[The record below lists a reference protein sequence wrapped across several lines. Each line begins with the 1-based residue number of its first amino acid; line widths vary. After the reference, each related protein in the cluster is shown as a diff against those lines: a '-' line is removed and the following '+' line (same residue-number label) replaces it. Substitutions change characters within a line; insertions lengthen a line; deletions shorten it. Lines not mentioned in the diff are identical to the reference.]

1 MIRSDNYL
9 RVPRRYSLLMRIIF
23 PTLTLLIVCLGLL
36 GTGCAA
42 PRAFNLPDPS
52 EPSDALLM
60 APTMADPIEPVNRAA
75 FALNEFLFAVA
86 VEPATGVYNTLV
98 PEPARTGIRN
108 FRNNLFYPLRLFSNL
123 LQGKWS
129 GAGTET
135 KRFLLNTTLGV
146 AGLGDPATHKYGL
159 NSTGE
164 DLGQVFGHW
173 GWESQ
178 IYLYVPLLGAS
189 SERDLLGSI
198 TGLGLDPASLAP
210 AARLGMGF
218 NHVSFSSRALLQMLK
233 TEYDPYELAKMN
245 FTLKRDAQVRD
256 LQLGGSSEDT
266 GQTQT
271 LMAIYSRPKKQSFA
285 KLADKLEINPEGFA
299 RPLTVS
305 LWLQKKRAPIAWILP
320 GLGGHRLSTRAL
332 ALAEQAHTEG
342 YHVICISNN
351 FNWEFIRSA
360 PADYLPGYMPH
371 DLDAIRAIQKTVT
384 TALTAKHGAKHFTSQ
399 SLLGFS
405 MGAWYTLNLAAT
417 SPPETYEHAVA
428 INPPLDLVHGLK
440 ALDRLYRTPGKDTQA
455 LRQIALLKI
464 AVNQKQTAE
473 QGADMPFTDAEAS
486 YLIGLSY
493 RITLRQ
499 AILSGHLNLDG
510 RDLPARRRLYNRVNA
525 LSWEDY
531 FTKILTPHLA
541 AQSIPATTLTNA
553 SDLRQ
558 RQAALTAAKS
568 LHLVLTSNDFLLS
581 QEHLNWFQKNFP
593 NQITY
598 NKKGGHMGQLWQP
611 KVHQAISEVIR
622 RK

>member
-1 MIRSDNYL
+1 Q
-9 RVPRRYSLLMRIIF
+9 
-23 PTLTLLIVCLGLL
+23 
-36 GTGCAA
+36 
-42 PRAFNLPDPS
+42 
-52 EPSDALLM
+52 
-60 APTMADPIEPVNRAA
+60 
-75 FALNEFLFAVA
+75 
-86 VEPATGVYNTLV
+86 LV
-98 PEPARTGIRN
+98 
-108 FRNNLFYPLRLFSNL
+108 
-123 LQGKWS
+123 
-129 GAGTET
+129 
-135 KRFLLNTTLGV
+135 
-146 AGLGDPATHKYGL
+146 
-159 NSTGE
+159 
-164 DLGQVFGHW
+164 
-173 GWESQ
+173 
-178 IYLYVPLLGAS
+178 
-189 SERDLLGSI
+189 
-198 TGLGLDPASLAP
+198 P
-210 AARLGMGF
+210 AARFGMGF
-218 NHVSFSSRALLQMLK
+218 NHISFSSRALLQMLK

-256 LQLGGSSEDT
+256 RQLGGKHEDT

-271 LMAIYSRPKKQSFA
+271 LMAVYSRPKNQGFA
-285 KLADKLEINPEGFA
+285 KLADELVINPEGFA

-360 PADYLPGYMPH
+360 PGDYLPGYMPH
-371 DLDAIRAIQKTVT
+371 DLAAIRAVQQAVT
-384 TALTAKHGAKHFTSQ
+384 THLTAKHGAGHVTGQ

-405 MGAWYTLNLAAT
+405 MGAWHTLNLAAT
-417 SPPETYEHAVA
+417 SPPDTYEHAVA

-440 ALDRLYRTPGKDTQA
+440 ALDRLYRTPGKDTRA
-455 LRQIALLKI
+455 LRQTALLKI
-464 AVNQKQTAE
+464 AVNQKQTPK
-473 QGADMPFTDAEAS
+473 QGAGMPFTDAEAS

-510 RDLPARRRLYNRVNA
+510 RDLAARRRLYKRVNA

-541 AQSIPATTLTNA
+541 QQTIAPTTLTNA

-558 RQAALTAAKS
+558 RQATLTAAKS

-581 QEHLNWFQKNFP
+581 DEHLNWFRTNFP

-598 NKKGGHMGQLWQP
+598 NEKGGHMGQLW
-611 KVHQAISEVIR
+611 KTEVYQAISEVIR

>member
-1 MIRSDNYL
+1 MTSPGNYS
-9 RVPRRYSLLMRIIF
+9 RVPFRHSLLMRIVY
-23 PTLTLLIVCLGLL
+23 PSLALLAVCLGLL

-42 PRAFNLPDPS
+42 PRAYSLPDPS

-60 APTMADPIEPVNRAA
+60 APSMADPIEPVNRAS

-86 VEPATGVYNTLV
+86 VEPATEVYNTLV
-98 PEPARTGIRN
+98 PEPARIGIRN
-108 FRNNLFYPLRLFSNL
+108 FRNNLFYPLRLVSNV
-123 LQGKWS
+123 LQGKWN

-135 KRFLLNTTLGV
+135 KRFLINTTLGV
-146 AGLGDPATHKYGL
+146 GGLGDPATHKYKL
-159 NSTGE
+159 ANTGE
-164 DLGQVFGHW
+164 DLGQVFGYW
-173 GWESQ
+173 GWESKM
-178 IYLYVPLLGAS
+178 YLYVPLLGAS
-189 SERDLLGSI
+189 SERDVLGSV
-198 TGLGLDPASLAP
+198 TALGLDPASLVP

-218 NHVSFSSRALLQMLK
+218 NHISFSSRALLQMLK

-245 FTLKRDAQVRD
+245 FTLKRAAQVRD
-256 LQLGGSSEDT
+256 LQLGGKHEDT

-271 LMAIYSRPKKQSFA
+271 LMAIYSRPKNQDFA
-285 KLADKLEINPEGFA
+285 KLADELEINPEGFA

-305 LWLQKKRAPIAWILP
+305 LWLQKEAAPIAWILP
-320 GLGGHRLSTRAL
+320 GLGGHRLSARAL

-371 DLDAIRAIQKTVT
+371 DLAAIRAVQKTVT
-384 TALTAKHGAKHFTSQ
+384 THLTAQHGARHVTGQ

-417 SPPETYEHAVA
+417 SPTGAYEHAVA

-440 ALDRLYRTPGKDTQA
+440 ALDRLYRTPGKDTRA
-455 LRQIALLKI
+455 LRQAALLKI
-464 AVNQKQTAE
+464 AVNQKQTPE
-473 QGADMPFTDAEAS
+473 QGAGMPFTDAEAS

-499 AILSGHLNLDG
+499 AILSGHLNLAE
-510 RDLPARRRLYNRVNA
+510 RDLAARRRLYERVNA

-541 AQSIPATTLTNA
+541 QQTILPITLTKA

-558 RQAALTAAKS
+558 RQAGTTAAKS

-581 QEHLNWFQKNFP
+581 DEHLNWFRQNFP
-593 NQITY
+593 NQIIY
-598 NKKGGHMGQLWQP
+598 NEKGGHMGQLWKP
-611 KVHQAISEVIR
+611 EVYQAISEVIR
-622 RK
+622 WK

>member
-1 MIRSDNYL
+1 MTRPSNYP
-9 RVPRRYSLLMRIIF
+9 RVPCRHNLFMRIVF
-23 PTLTLLIVCLGLL
+23 PSLTLLIVCLGLL
-36 GTGCAA
+36 GTGCST
-42 PRAFNLPDPS
+42 PRTYSLPDAS
-52 EPSDALLM
+52 HPSDALLM
-60 APTMADPIEPVNRAA
+60 APSMDDPIEPVNRAA

-86 VEPATGVYNTLV
+86 VEPVTGVYNTLV
-98 PEPARTGIRN
+98 PKPARTGIRN
-108 FRNNLFYPLRLFSNL
+108 FRNNLYYPLRLVSNL

-135 KRFLLNTTLGV
+135 KRFLINTTLGV

-159 NSTGE
+159 ANTGE

-173 GWESQ
+173 GWKSQ
-178 IYLYVPLLGAS
+178 MYLYVPLLGAS

-198 TGLGLDPASLAP
+198 SGLGLDPASLAP

-256 LQLGGSSEDT
+256 LQLGGKHEDT

-271 LMAIYSRPKKQSFA
+271 LMAIYSRPKNQGFG
-285 KLADKLEINPEGFA
+285 KLADELEITPEGFA

-305 LWLQKKRAPIAWILP
+305 LWLQKKPAPIAWILP
-320 GLGGHRLSTRAL
+320 GLGGHRLSIRAL

-360 PADYLPGYMPH
+360 PAEYLPGYMPH
-371 DLDAIRAIQKTVT
+371 DLAAIRAVQKTI
-384 TALTAKHGAKHFTSQ
+384 TATLTAKHGARHVTGQ

-417 SPPETYEHAVA
+417 SPPETYTHAVA
-428 INPPLDLVHGLK
+428 INPPLDLVHGVK
-440 ALDRLYRTPGKDTQA
+440 ALDLLYRTPGKDSRA
-455 LRQIALLKI
+455 LRQTALLKI
-464 AVNQKQTAE
+464 AVNQKQTPK

-499 AILSGHLNLDG
+499 AILSGHLNLEG
-510 RDLPARRRLYNRVNA
+510 RDLAARRRLYHRVNA

-581 QEHLNWFQKNFP
+581 QEHLDWFRKTFP

>member
-1 MIRSDNYL
+1 MTRSGNYP
-9 RVPRRYSLLMRIIF
+9 RVPCRNSLLMRIIF
-23 PTLTLLIVCLGLL
+23 PSLALLIVCLGLL
-36 GTGCAA
+36 GTGCSA
-42 PRAFNLPDPS
+42 PSAYSLPDPS
-52 EPSDALLM
+52 HPSDALLM
-60 APTMADPIEPVNRAA
+60 TPSMADPIEPVNRAS

-86 VEPATGVYNTLV
+86 VEPATGIYNTLV
-98 PEPARTGIRN
+98 PKPARTGVRN
-108 FRNNLFYPLRLFSNL
+108 FRNNLFYPLRLVSNL

-135 KRFLLNTTLGV
+135 KRFLINTTLGV
-146 AGLGDPATHKYGL
+146 AGLGDPATHKYKL
-159 NSTGE
+159 ASTGE

-173 GWESQ
+173 GWESKM
-178 IYLYVPLLGAS
+178 YLYVPLLGAS
-189 SERDLLGSI
+189 SERDALGSF
-198 TGLGLDPASLAP
+198 TGLGLDPASLVP
-210 AARLGMGF
+210 AARIGMGF
-218 NHVSFSSRALLQMLK
+218 NHVSFNSRVLRQMLK

-245 FTLKRDAQVRD
+245 YTLKRDAQVRD

-271 LMAIYSRPKKQSFA
+271 LMAIYSRPKNPDFA
-285 KLADKLEINPEGFA
+285 KLADELEVKPKDFA

-305 LWLQKKRAPIAWILP
+305 LWLQKKAAPIAWILP

-342 YHVICISNN
+342 YHVVCISNN

-371 DLDAIRAIQKTVT
+371 DLAAIRAIQKTVT
-384 TALTAKHGAKHFTSQ
+384 THLTAKHSAEHITTQ

-405 MGAWYTLNLAAT
+405 MGAWYTLNLAAD
-417 SPPETYEHAVA
+417 SPPETYAHAVA

-440 ALDRLYRTPGKDTQA
+440 ALDRLYRTPGKDTAA
-455 LRQIALLKI
+455 LRQTALLKI
-464 AVNQKQTAE
+464 AFNQKQTPE
-473 QGADMPFTDAEAS
+473 QGAHMPFTDAEAS

-499 AILSGHLNLDG
+499 AILSGHLGLEG
-510 RDLPARRRLYNRVNA
+510 RDLPARRRLYRRVNA

-541 AQSIPATTLTNA
+541 QQTIPATTLTNA

-558 RQAALTAAKS
+558 RQTGATAAKS

-581 QEHLNWFQKNFP
+581 QAHLDWFQKNFP

-598 NKKGGHMGQLWQP
+598 NKKGGHMGQLW
-611 KVHQAISEVIR
+611 KKEVHNAISEVIR